1 MTTML
6 DRFILN
12 TDTWTDVCCVDDLL
26 PERGVRALVGAD
38 HVAVF
43 RTRDGDVHAL
53 DDVDPFSGASVLS
66 RGIVG
71 TRGDV
76 TVVSS
81 PMFKQAFDLRS
92 GVCLDAPAVSV
103 AVFATRVVG
112 GRVWVARR

>member
-6 DRFILN
+6 DRVAL
-12 TDTWTDVCCVDDLL
+12 DADSWVDVCGLNDLL

-53 DDVDPFSGASVLS
+53 DDVDPFSGASVMS

-71 TRGDV
+71 TRGDD

-92 GVCLDAPAVSV
+92 GVCLDAPTVSV
-103 AVFATRVVG
+103 AVFPTRVVDE
-112 GRVWVARR
+112 RVWIARR